1 MPLGSSPT
9 QEKDAQKMH
18 KFAELAPLKMSHN
31 PLRHN
36 SITRNWLRLSNS
48 HPPADPLSQ
57 EWGSPERRNAPK
69 TQPHR
74 HPAKASHFASSSL
87 LALFGRK
94 HKASKIKDLQPP
106 KDATVATNAGQAES

>member
-1 MPLGSSPT
+1 
-9 QEKDAQKMH
+9 MH

-69 TQPHR
+69 S
-74 HPAKASHFASSSL
+74 HPIA
-87 LALFGRK
+87 
-94 HKASKIKDLQPP
+94 IPP
-106 KDATVATNAGQAES
+106 KQAISPLLPFWLCSVESTKPPKSMTSSPRKMLRSQQMLTKLKADR